1 MKAAW
6 RELIHLS
13 ENLLYCCIFL
23 LTVVKCIAVNIQS
36 HLSSEPHRWYVQC
49 GASSGIETVNSSQCN
64 SL

>member
-23 LTVVKCIAVNIQS
+23 LTVVKCTAVNIQS
-36 HLSSEPHRWYVQC
+36 DLSSEPSGWYVQC
-49 GASSGIETVNSSQCN
+49 GAGDPLE
-64 SL
+64 